1 MNTYIFRK
9 YDIRGRVKEDFT
21 DDVVGALGKGFG
33 TWSQRQG
40 AGTISISGDI
50 RLTSPHLQKKFAEGV
65 LATGVNV
72 IDAGTLPTPANYFSL
87 YHLPIEGAVQIT
99 GSHNPPEYNG
109 FKMSLKTGAV
119 YGDQIQTIRQIIEKE
134 DYETGSGELTQ
145 QDILGDY
152 IDMVAEKIEL
162 QRPLKVAMDC
172 GNASAGLAAPEI
184 FRRLGVNL
192 TELYCDVDGSFPNHH
207 PDPTVLKN
215 VRDLIDTVKQDGY
228 DVGIAYDG
236 DADRVGVIDD
246 TGKIVW
252 ADRLM
257 TIFLDEVIQQEGE
270 EVIFDVKCSQALE
283 QTIRAKGGTPVMW
296 KTGHSLIKQKMKE
309 SGARFGGEMSG
320 HLFFADEYYGYD
332 DAIYVSAR
340 ILQTLSRQQKTL
352 SQLLEDL
359 PHFESTPEMRLE
371 AADDEEKF
379 KIAEQAK
386 EYFSQEYEYIDVDGI
401 RIKFGDGWGLVRP
414 SNTQPV
420 IVCRFE
426 AKTPER
432 LAEIKNMVIRKLQEF
447 GELKLEE

>member
-1 MNTYIFRK
+1 MNI
-9 YDIRGRVKEDFT
+9 
-21 DDVVGALGKGFG
+21 
-33 TWSQRQG
+33 
-40 AGTISISGDI
+40 
-50 RLTSPHLQKKFAEGV
+50 
-65 LATGVNV
+65 

-109 FKMSLKTGAV
+109 FKMSLKNGAV

-145 QDILGDY
+145 QDILSDY
-152 IDMVAEKIEL
+152 IDMVAEKIDL

-172 GNASAGLAAPEI
+172 GNSSAGLAAPEI
-184 FRRLGVNL
+184 FRRLGVDL
-192 TELYCDVDGSFPNHH
+192 TELYCDVDGTFPNHH

-246 TGKIVW
+246 TGEIVW

-371 AADDEEKF
+371 AADDAEKF

-432 LAEIKNMVIRKLQEF
+432 LAGIKNMVIRKLQEF